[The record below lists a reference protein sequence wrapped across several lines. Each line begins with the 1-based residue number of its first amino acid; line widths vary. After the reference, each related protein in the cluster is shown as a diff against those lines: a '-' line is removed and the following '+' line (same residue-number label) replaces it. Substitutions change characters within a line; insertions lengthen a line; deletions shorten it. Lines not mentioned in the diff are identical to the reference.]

1 MKYGKLYTQTMS
13 LYRGFNKHKQ
23 CHYIADYHFV
33 YLKHFFV
40 FFYIN

>member
-23 CHYIADYHFV
+23 CHYIADYFV
-33 YLKHFFV
+33 YLKHSLFF
-40 FFYIN
+40 FI